1 MRVNPCALRLSKQG
15 QLGEPQQPQACCIG
29 KMKHFLPN
37 YFKTLGEGPVERKR
51 STGPRSADL
60 PALSLSSECFF
71 ITYCFIHQPPLQFVT
86 MSTTSTSSRKRRR
99 EVYWDE
105 IIPSLDLKQF
115 QGEAEKK
122 KLIEE
127 LTQVCST
134 ATYYSTLPPPIQKVI
149 CTSCGIEGWDEKILE
164 KMEVRGYSY
173 LWHATLYVVQQCTYA
188 FNMRSEGY
196 STWSVCVCLSVC
208 LSVCLLVY
216 ASS

>member
-1 MRVNPCALRLSKQG
+1 
-15 QLGEPQQPQACCIG
+15 
-29 KMKHFLPN
+29 
-37 YFKTLGEGPVERKR
+37 
-51 STGPRSADL
+51 
-60 PALSLSSECFF
+60 
-71 ITYCFIHQPPLQFVT
+71 
-86 MSTTSTSSRKRRR
+86 MSTTSTSSRKRKR
-99 EVYWDE
+99 EVHWED
-105 IIPSLDLKQF
+105 IIPSLDLEQF

-127 LTQVCST
+127 LTQACQS
-134 ATYYSTLPPPIQKVI
+134 ATYYSTLIPRVQKII

-164 KMEVRGYSY
+164 NMKVRGYSY
-173 LWHATLYVVQQCTYA
+173 LWHATSYVVQQCTYA